1 MNASTQ
7 AGLTLRK
14 NDLDGAKKCEALH
27 GTASPSLNMA
37 SAGAVPL
44 AARVYDYTLSHPSAV
59 GMVEHS
65 VTRER
70 STTFARLFRQ

>member
-1 MNASTQ
+1 VNASTQ

-14 NDLDGAKKCEALH
+14 NNLDGAKKYEALH

-37 SAGAVPL
+37 SASTVPL
-44 AARVYDYTLSHPSAV
+44 AERVYDYTLSHPSAV
-59 GMVEHS
+59 GLVEHS